1 MGTIEPKK
9 NNFLK
14 GLNICLLFAVVISG
28 FYYLKSID
36 DLVNKNFELQG
47 LKDRSALLEEDN
59 KSFEIMKS
67 ELESYESMRA
77 RIDELEMVKVSGI
90 NYINAGDDSLAKK

>member
-14 GLNICLLFAVVISG
+14 GLNVCLLFAVVISG
-28 FYYLKSID
+28 FYYLNSID

-47 LKDRSALLEEDN
+47 LKEKSVLLEEEN
-59 KSFEIMKS
+59 KNFEILKS
-67 ELESYESMRA
+67 ELESYDSMSA
-77 RIDELEMVKVSGI
+77 RIDELQMVKVSGI
-90 NYINAGDDSLAKK
+90 NYINAGEDSLAKK

>member
-14 GLNICLLFAVVISG
+14 GLNVCLLFAVVISG

-47 LKDRSALLEEDN
+47 LKEKSVLLEEEN
-59 KSFEIMKS
+59 ENFEILKS
-67 ELESYESMRA
+67 ELESYDSMSA
-77 RIDELEMVKVSGI
+77 RIDELQMVKVSGI
-90 NYINAGDDSLAKK
+90 NYINAGEDSLAKK

>member
-14 GLNICLLFAVVISG
+14 GLNVCLLFAVVISG

-47 LKDRSALLEEDN
+47 LKEKSVLLEEEN
-59 KSFEIMKS
+59 KNFEILKS
-67 ELESYESMRA
+67 ELESYDSMSA
-77 RIDELEMVKVSGI
+77 RIDELQMVKVSGI
-90 NYINAGDDSLAKK
+90 NYINAGEDSLAKK

>member
-1 MGTIEPKK
+1 MGTIEPRK

-14 GLNICLLFAVVISG
+14 GLNICLLFAIVISG

-36 DLVNKNFELQG
+36 DLVNKNFELQS
-47 LKDRSALLEEDN
+47 LKDKSTLLEEEN
-59 KSFEIMKS
+59 KNFEIMKS
-67 ELESYESMRA
+67 ELESYESMSA
-77 RIDELEMVKVSGI
+77 RIDDLKMVKVSGV

>member
-1 MGTIEPKK
+1 MGTIEPRK

-14 GLNICLLFAVVISG
+14 GLNICLLFAIIVSG

-36 DLVNKNFELQG
+36 DLVNKNFELQS
-47 LKDRSALLEEDN
+47 LKDKSILLEEEN
-59 KSFEIMKS
+59 NNFEIMKS
-67 ELESYESMRA
+67 ELESYESMSA
-77 RIDELEMVKVSGI
+77 RIDDLKMVKVSGI

>member
-1 MGTIEPKK
+1 MGTIEAKK

-14 GLNICLLFAVVISG
+14 GLNACLLFAIIISG
-28 FYYLKSID
+28 FYYLKSMD

-47 LKDRSALLEEDN
+47 LKERSALLEEDN
-59 KSFEIMKS
+59 KNLEIMKS
-67 ELESYESMRA
+67 ELGSYESMKTRV
-77 RIDELEMVKVSGI
+77 DELKMLKVSSI

>member
-1 MGTIEPKK
+1 MGTIEPRK

-14 GLNICLLFAVVISG
+14 GLNICLLFAIIVSG

-36 DLVNKNFELQG
+36 DLVNKNFELQS
-47 LKDRSALLEEDN
+47 LKDKSILLEEEN
-59 KSFEIMKS
+59 NNFEIMKS
-67 ELESYESMRA
+67 ELESYENMSA
-77 RIDELEMVKVSGI
+77 RIDDLKMVKVSGI

>member
-1 MGTIEPKK
+1 MGTIEPRK

-14 GLNICLLFAVVISG
+14 GLNICLLFAIIISG

-36 DLVNKNFELQG
+36 DLVNRNFELQS
-47 LKDRSALLEEDN
+47 LKEKSILLEEEN
-59 KSFEIMKS
+59 NNFEIMKG
-67 ELESYESMRA
+67 ELESYENMSA
-77 RIDELEMVKVSGI
+77 RIDDLKMVKVSGI

>member
-1 MGTIEPKK
+1 MVKK

-14 GLNICLLFAVVISG
+14 CLNICLLFAVVISG